1 MRPGLLEARPVGS
14 LTPIP
19 DPLARGAVRPGHI
32 LFLYAVIFVTVS
44 IVGLRVGEHVDPTI
58 RYAYRGILGQ
68 AGTAFLLILLS
79 LAVPELRRSL
89 PVLYGSSRAKLAAV
103 EILIFVAAMLAWGY
117 GAHRMLIVFPLLRWH
132 PELFSLFGY
141 YQHFPDVT
149 ASYIVLTIAASVIVA
164 PFVEELLFRGY
175 LLNLWRVRHSHWAAI
190 LLSSFFFGLAHLQWA
205 AFAMLAGILLALV
218 YLHFGSL
225 WPGTFLH
232 GLFNL
237 CSCPFAFGHLF
248 MEKSKSAIG
257 LWTSWI
263 PEIAL
268 SAAFV
273 PLAVIFWRR
282 FRPTR

>member
-1 MRPGLLEARPVGS
+1 LEAKPVGS
-14 LTPIP
+14 LAPIP

-32 LFLYAVIFVTVS
+32 LFLYTVIFVTVS
-44 IVGLRVGEHVDPTI
+44 ILGFRLGEHADPAI
-58 RYAYRGILGQ
+58 QYAYRGLLGQ
-68 AGTAFLLILLS
+68 VGAALLVILLS

-89 PVLYGSSRAKLAAV
+89 PALYGSSRAKLAAV
-103 EILIFVAAMLAWGY
+103 EILIFVAAMLAWAY

-149 ASYIVLTIAASVIVA
+149 ASYIVLTIAASVVVA

-175 LLNLWRVRHSHWAAI
+175 LLNLWRVRHSPWTAI
-190 LLSSFFFGLAHLQWA
+190 LFSSLAFGLVHLQGA
-205 AFAMLAGILLALV
+205 VFAMLAGILLALI
-218 YLHFGSL
+218 YLRFGSL

-268 SAAFV
+268 SAAFL
-273 PLAVIFWRR
+273 PLAVILWRR
-282 FRPTR
+282 FRPAT